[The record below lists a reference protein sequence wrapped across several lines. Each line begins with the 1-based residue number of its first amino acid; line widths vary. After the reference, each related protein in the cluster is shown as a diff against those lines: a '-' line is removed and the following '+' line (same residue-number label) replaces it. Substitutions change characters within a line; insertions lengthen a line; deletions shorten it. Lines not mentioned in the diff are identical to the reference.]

1 MDAITNSKA
10 FNSTKYCTLLGTDLT
25 ESRSVVLSLESPL
38 RGRRDVTPFRP
49 EARFYHGR

>member
-1 MDAITNSKA
+1 MYEITNPEA
-10 FNSTKYCTLLGTDLT
+10 FNSTKYCISLGTDLT